1 MTRAYS
7 VKGKK
12 RKNKDV
18 VEEEEDEEQV
28 QPNLQNQEPTPIIIT
43 EQGNNNGLVGIP
55 IAPPT
60 EENSEKPGVIFILE
74 KASLEVAKVGK
85 VLPFSALFLLL
96 YGFRSCLNSID

>member
-28 QPNLQNQEPTPIIIT
+28 QPNLQNQH
-43 EQGNNNGLVGIP
+43 Q
-55 IAPPT
+55 
-60 EENSEKPGVIFILE
+60 
-74 KASLEVAKVGK
+74 
-85 VLPFSALFLLL
+85 
-96 YGFRSCLNSID
+96 